1 MRGQGSSGEGQ
12 IGAVGAGIK
21 VNSEGIW
28 WTGKEKQLRG
38 LKTGTHCKN
47 PPSFAHFEALR

>member
-38 LKTGTHCKN
+38 LWVSLGSALHILKHCVR
-47 PPSFAHFEALR
+47 AG